1 MRCTAFNRVTQQQR
15 DCLNRL
21 ILKENLNCALNYVRN
36 RFRSVNPIPC
46 FCFPETHGRPFP
58 WRLLV
63 RLATQLPLTLI
74 SRLAC
79 VLSSLTVSF
88 SDNVIK
94 HSVDFVEKVRN
105 LPTLGKKLVL
115 MWIPFSQN
123 VPLDN
128 VFDSLERKLSSPQI
142 SIPANCLIK
151 LIRLYSTNN
160 VFVMC
165 INV

>member
-1 MRCTAFNRVTQQQR
+1 MRWATFSRVTQQQR
-15 DCLNRL
+15 DCLNRM
-21 ILKENLNCALNYVRN
+21 ILKGNLNCALNNVRN
-36 RFRSVNPIPC
+36 RFRSVDSIPC
-46 FCFPETHGRPFP
+46 FCFPKTHGRPFP

-63 RLATQLPLTLI
+63 RLATQLPLPLI

-79 VLSSLTVSF
+79 VLSSLTLSF

-94 HSVDFVEKVRN
+94 HSVDFVEKVGN
-105 LPTLGKKLVL
+105 LPTLGKNLVL

-123 VPLDN
+123 VPLGN
-128 VFDSLERKLSSPQI
+128 VFDSLERKLPSPQI

-151 LIRLYSTNN
+151 LIRLYSTNTA
-160 VFVMC
+160 FVMC